1 MGEYR
6 TERVGHL
13 IQRIISA
20 LILEG
25 RVKDPRVNTFLSI
38 TRVLVSRDLSYAD
51 VYVSGVRAGARPERG
66 VEGLQNA
73 AGFIQARLGEAMRIR
88 KIPRLRFH
96 ADPSIRE
103 GFDMVRKIEALA
115 AAANPAGAE
124 NPAAGEG
131 AESSET
137 GAAGQDIEPRD
148 KRKGPDRRRPRVC
161 CF

>member
-6 TERVGHL
+6 TERVGNL
-13 IQRIISA
+13 IRQIISA
-20 LILEG
+20 LVLEG

-38 TRVLVSRDLSYAD
+38 TRVQVSRDLSYAD
-51 VYVSGVRAGARPERG
+51 VYVSDIRAGAHLGRN

-103 GFDMVRKIEALA
+103 GFDMIKKIEDLTA
-115 AAANPAGAE
+115 AENPSTGGGAE
-124 NPAAGEG
+124 NP
-131 AESSET
+131 S
-137 GAAGQDIEPRD
+137 
-148 KRKGPDRRRPRVC
+148 K
-161 CF
+161 